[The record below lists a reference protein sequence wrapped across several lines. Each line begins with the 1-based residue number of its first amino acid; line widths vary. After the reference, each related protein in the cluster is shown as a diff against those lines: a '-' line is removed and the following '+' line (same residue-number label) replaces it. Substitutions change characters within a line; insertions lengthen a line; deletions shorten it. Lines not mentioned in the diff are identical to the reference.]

1 MNNWISKVPQ
11 RYWAYLALSIW
22 AILCFALLHKTFYWI
37 DEGAAQ
43 ALLLVW
49 SVVDGVVS
57 PVVTLGF
64 PDFRTVFFAPIG
76 FLWPGSIVAAK
87 IATVL
92 LMSSAAWSLYRW
104 RQQSGD
110 TEGAM
115 LATGLLLVAPL
126 MLDQIDTVS
135 VAVYLLIT
143 FAWGAWLDQMYRETP
158 MPFGGKYFAQ
168 LFLSF
173 FCVTLHPA
181 GLAYPLV
188 LLWSWHKSPLDKKQR
203 GYYLGGVGMMVAL
216 ALLLTLGWQHVT
228 WLANPVKSLSALFLG
243 IENGGEFGTSRWLSA
258 IGGLSL
264 LLLVI
269 WKQAGS
275 LLKDFLG
282 RMLLVALVIAV
293 LVGDEIFA
301 VVALVICLYWGLPL
315 LLGKG
320 GNIEGG
326 FWRQRGVA
334 LALVMVISTMFMMND
349 KARYEIVQSGYLE
362 PRDQLIKGFSENKD
376 IFPGDKIVRDSPEK
390 KGIRV
395 ASQWPA
401 RTMLACRC
409 DALPLPPNAKDSDA
423 LFAMLKGINYILF
436 DPRKPMNSDLSR
448 NLAMM
453 GAVKAETIV
462 LEQGGVVIEMKNTTT
477 PSQAPAEVK

>member
-1 MNNWISKVPQ
+1 MNDWISKVPQ
-11 RYWAYLALSIW
+11 RYWAYLALSAW
-22 AILCFALLHKTFYWI
+22 AIMCFALLHKTFYGI

-76 FLWPGSIVAAK
+76 FLWPGSMVAAK
-87 IATVL
+87 VVTIL
-92 LMSSAAWSLYRW
+92 LMSGAAWSLYRW

-110 TEGAM
+110 TEGAL

-126 MLDQIDTVS
+126 MLDQIDVVS

-143 FAWGAWLDQMYRETP
+143 FAWGAWLDRMYREAP
-158 MPFGGKYFAQ
+158 VPFGGIYFTQ

-173 FCVTLHPA
+173 FSVTLHPA

-188 LLWSWHKSPLDKKQR
+188 LLWAWHKTPIDKKQR
-203 GYYLGGVGMMVAL
+203 GYYLGGVGLVVAL
-216 ALLLTLGWQHVT
+216 ALLLTLGWRHVA
-228 WLANPVKSLSALFLG
+228 WFDNPVKSLAAMLLG
-243 IENGGEFGTSRWLSA
+243 VSSGGEFGVSRWLSGV
-258 IGGLSL
+258 GGLFL
-264 LLLVI
+264 LLVVI

-275 LLKDFLG
+275 LLNDFLG
-282 RMLLVALVIAV
+282 RVLLAALAISVC
-293 LVGDEIFA
+293 VGDEIFA
-301 VVALVICLYWGLPL
+301 VMALVLCLYWGVPL

-320 GNIEGG
+320 ENITGG

-334 LALVMVISTMFMMND
+334 FSLIMVVSTMFMMND
-349 KARYEIVQSGYLE
+349 RAHYEVVASDYLA
-362 PRDQLIKGFSENKD
+362 PRDHFLKTFADDKD
-376 IFPGDKIVRDSPEK
+376 IFPGESAGKDSSRK
-390 KGIRV
+390 KGLRV

-409 DALPLPPNAKDSDA
+409 DALPLPPNAQDSDA
-423 LFAMLKGINYILF
+423 LYAMLKGIDYVLF
-436 DPRKPMNSDLSR
+436 DPRKPANGELSR

-453 GAVKAETIV
+453 GAGKAETII
-462 LEQGGVVIEMKNTTT
+462 LESGGVVIEMKR
-477 PSQAPAEVK
+477 PLIASAPAEVK